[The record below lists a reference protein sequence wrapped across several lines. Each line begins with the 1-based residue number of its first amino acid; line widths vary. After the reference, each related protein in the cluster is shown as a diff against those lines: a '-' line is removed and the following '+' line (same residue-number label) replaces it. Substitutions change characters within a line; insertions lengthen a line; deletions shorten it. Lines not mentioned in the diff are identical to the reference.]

1 MRIGMQGVWAMCVVA
16 GFAQF
21 TLGQSQATVESGAA
35 TKPSFHPYTAHFRTT
50 TVQTLA
56 NGVTVTRETTEIRA
70 LDAQGRHYFAMTTPA
85 AEQMPERKMI
95 TVSDPANGTITK
107 WTSPGKTVTVQKRA
121 LNSEGCWSTG
131 VVQASTD
138 AMLENDHVKDVV
150 DASSAPARPKQFKNE
165 SEDLGTQTIQGVV
178 AQGRRTTDTIPTGT
192 VGNDAPL
199 IRTTEAWSSKT
210 VPFMVRLITD
220 DPRFG
225 KTTRELVEFSQA
237 EPDEALFQPPEGYQ
251 IVTQEMHQV
260 PCAQ

>member
-1 MRIGMQGVWAMCVVA
+1 MRIGMLAVCAIA

-21 TLGQSQATVESGAA
+21 ALGQSQATVGSGAA
-35 TKPSFHPYTAHFRTT
+35 TKPSFHPYTAHFKTT

-56 NGVTVTRETTEIRA
+56 NGVTITRETTEIRA

-85 AEQMPERKMI
+85 AEQMPEHKMI
-95 TVSDPANGTITK
+95 NVSDPTNGTFTN
-107 WTSPGKTVTVQKRA
+107 WMSPGKTVTVQKRA

-131 VVQASTD
+131 VVQASID
-138 AMLENDHVKDVV
+138 AMPASDGVKDVV
-150 DASSAPARPKQFKNE
+150 DASSAPARPKQYKKE

-178 AQGRRTTDTIPTGT
+178 AQGRRTTDTIPTGA

-210 VPFMVRLITD
+210 VPFMVRSITD

-225 KTTRELVEFSQA
+225 KTTRELVEFSQS
-237 EPDEALFQPPEGYQ
+237 EPDPALFQAPEVYQ

-260 PCAQ
+260 PCPQ